1 MKNEI
6 LTRMIEELETSN
18 YVVPKSYKYYQ
29 YHDVLTVIKALKDNE
44 IVKVTPNHIRL
55 INRTNLSKKLEMVKN
70 YYL

>member
-18 YVVPKSYKYYQ
+18 YVVPKGYKNYQ
-29 YHDVLTVIKALKDNE
+29 YNDVLSVIKALKDNE
-44 IVKVTPNHIRL
+44 IVKVTPNNIRL
-55 INRTNLSKKLEMVKN
+55 INRTNLPKKLEMVKN

>member
-6 LTRMIEELETSN
+6 LSRMIEELETSN
-18 YVVPKSYKYYQ
+18 YVVPKGYKNYQ
-29 YHDVLTVIKALKDNE
+29 YNDVLSVIKALKDNE

-55 INRTNLSKKLEMVKN
+55 INRTNLSKKLEMVKS

>member
-18 YVVPKSYKYYQ
+18 YVVPKGYKNYQ
-29 YHDVLTVIKALKDNE
+29 YNDVLSVIKALKDNE

-55 INRTNLSKKLEMVKN
+55 INRTNLPKKLEMVKN